1 MGLRLDFNIILYANS
16 TKCNSTYC
24 NSTFCVSTFCNSTY
38 RENLL
43 IIVLGKN
50 AMPKMRNLEKMVFF
64 KLDLYQTY
72 KKYVYKFKAS
82 LIFLN
87 FLNFHIFLDTS
98 WNEMSRGNVWK
109 NLIFLKKMHDLVH
122 ITSFSYD

>member
-1 MGLRLDFNIILYANS
+1 MVYSTIMIRLGIYLITS
-16 TKCNSTYC
+16 W
-24 NSTFCVSTFCNSTY
+24 
-38 RENLL
+38 ENLL

-50 AMPKMRNLEKMVFF
+50 VMPKIKNLEKMVFF

-98 WNEMSRGNVWK
+98 
-109 NLIFLKKMHDLVH
+109 
-122 ITSFSYD
+122 

>member
-1 MGLRLDFNIILYANS
+1 MIQQQQQQIDRW
-16 TKCNSTYC
+16 
-24 NSTFCVSTFCNSTY
+24 
-38 RENLL
+38 ENLL

-87 FLNFHIFLDTS
+87 FLNFHIFLDAS
-98 WNEMSRGNVWK
+98 
-109 NLIFLKKMHDLVH
+109 
-122 ITSFSYD
+122 